1 MLYIVA
7 TPIGNMDEITL
18 RALEVLKSVELVCA
32 EDTRHTRILF
42 ERHGIKTP
50 MTAYHKFNEKES
62 VDGLIEKLKSGMEIA
77 LVSDAGMPLISDPGA
92 VLVSECVKNE
102 VPYTVI
108 SGASAAVDAAV
119 LSGLDTRAY
128 LTAGFLPEKKSDK
141 RAYISKFASLEA
153 TLVFYSS
160 VHNVKEDIAL
170 LGEELGDR
178 PLVVVR
184 EISKLHE
191 SVNRG
196 SLLNPPEF
204 VEKGEFVLVIGGAPS
219 IRERLGGLSIEEHL
233 KMYLDVGEDK
243 NEVIKRVAKERGVA
257 KSEVYK
263 VALTLKIDKR

>member
-7 TPIGNMDEITL
+7 TPIGNMEEITF
-18 RALEVLKSVELVCA
+18 RAVEVLKTVQLVCA
-32 EDTRHTRILF
+32 EDTRHTRFLF
-42 ERHGIKTP
+42 ERYGITTP
-50 MTAYHKFNEKES
+50 MTAYHKFNERES
-62 VDGLIEKLKSGMEIA
+62 VAGIIEKLKSGIDIA

-92 VLVSECVKNE
+92 ILVSECVKNE

-108 SGASAAVDAAV
+108 SGANAAVDAAV

-141 RAYISKFASLEA
+141 RAYIGKFAALEA

-160 VHNVKEDIAL
+160 VHNVKDDIAI

-178 PLVVVR
+178 QLVVVR

-191 SVNRG
+191 SVYRG
-196 SLLNPPEF
+196 TLLNPPDF
-204 VEKGEFVLVIGGAPS
+204 VEKGEFVLVIGGAKS
-219 IRERLGGLSIEEHL
+219 QRERYGEISIEEHL
-233 KMYLDVGEDK
+233 KLYLHGGADK
-243 NEVIKRVAKERGVA
+243 SEVIKRVAKERGVA

-263 VALTLKIDKR
+263 IALSLKIEK